1 MHYWTGKKNLLI
13 ANDEHSLSYEQR
25 VLEKNKNET
34 FVATSVDRAIEVLNG
49 DQDIDLVLIED
60 EILKQNEPEALLD
73 KIFTVRPVPV
83 ITIWDTLSTN
93 NDNDVKNICF
103 TNYGCLLKK
112 TNEFIFQQ
120 TLLMAHKLFKADQNK
135 LKKRYTLSANQQ
147 LLTNTLESIHEGI
160 LVLDKKFRHTFWNKK
175 MEELSGYTRD
185 KVIGKTANEIFPFL
199 APEIIEAQKKA
210 MTGEAVFNIETK
222 FEIPDGPSG
231 WTSESFIPLK
241 DKNNQVTGVIGV
253 VQDITNQ
260 KAFAEELEN
269 AKNRYK
275 ILVES
280 SANSIIVHDG
290 KKVLY
295 TNPAAVKMLGAKK
308 TDDLVGQS
316 VDLFIHPVSK
326 NTAKKRIHNVLDND
340 TTLDFVEERMRRLDG
355 TSFYANVSGAPIKF
369 NGKNAIQVVAQDITE
384 HKLLEIELS
393 KLSTSFSAVTGK
405 ELFDNVCQNLCD
417 SLDIDYGFIGEFLP
431 SSESINILSSY
442 GKDEVFELDTYEL
455 EHSPCETVMRDNIC
469 IYTHGVQNKFPNDQH
484 LKNIGIEAYM
494 GMSVKSKTGEP
505 LGIMVLMNKKPFTD
519 EKHIH
524 ALFQLY
530 SERVT
535 AEMERLK
542 TERLIKEKDTMLS
555 SVSNNISEGIY
566 RSTPEDGLIY
576 VNEAFLK
583 MFGYASKKE
592 MMALESD
599 ALYAN
604 PQSRQSF
611 VEKSKINAQGADHEL
626 EFKKKDGST
635 FWGLVS
641 TSVVYDE
648 NGSPKYYDGAIH
660 DITARKHYEEQLEN
674 SLKEK
679 EVMLAEIH
687 HRVKNNLAIISGLI
701 DLQRFTLD
709 DELVSTMLLNTR
721 NRIMSIANVHEL
733 LYNSNNFAEIKISE
747 LIEQLCKGIS
757 KTYDTSANSVEFN
770 INAEQI
776 YMNANQAVPFGLL
789 LNELINNSYKHAFS
803 EIKKGIISIKLLDFD
818 QKLRLFYKDNGTG
831 FEGEFD
837 KENLPQDTLGF
848 SLIYNLSQQLHAED
862 VIVTNDNGFSFEMTF
877 IKQVEPKKGS
887 TLNKA
892 FSADLKDFKHS

>member
-13 ANDEHSLSYEQR
+13 SQDEHSLSYEQG

-34 FVATSVDRAIEVLNG
+34 FIATSVDHAIEVLNHVH
-49 DQDIDLVLIED
+49 DIDLVLIED
-60 EILKQNEPEALLD
+60 KILNRNEPEDLLD
-73 KIFTVRPVPV
+73 KIFSFRPVPV
-83 ITIWDTLSTN
+83 ITIWESLSN
-93 NDNDVKNICF
+93 SNDAKNICY
-103 TNYGCLLKK
+103 THYGCLLKR
-112 TNEFIFQQ
+112 TNEFIFLQ

-160 LVLDKKFRHTFWNKK
+160 LVLDNNFRHTFWNKK
-175 MEELSGYTRD
+175 MEELSGYSRD

-199 APEIIEAQKKA
+199 SPEIIKGQKKA
-210 MTGEAVFNIETK
+210 MTGQAVFNIETK
-222 FEIPDGPSG
+222 FEIPGGPSG

-241 DKNNQVTGVIGV
+241 NKKNEVTGIIGV

-269 AKNRYK
+269 AKDRYK

-290 KKVLY
+290 LNVLY
-295 TNPAAVKMLGAKK
+295 ANPAAVKMLGAKN
-308 TDDLVGQS
+308 TEELIGQP

-326 NTAKKRIHNVLDND
+326 NTAKKRINDVLNNH
-340 TTLDFVEERMRRLDG
+340 TGLDFVEERMRRLDG

-369 NGKNAIQVVAQDITE
+369 NGKDAVQVVAQDITE

-417 SLDIDYGFIGEFLP
+417 TLDIDYGFIGEFLE
-431 SSESINILSSY
+431 SSGSINIISSY
-442 GKDEVFELDTYEL
+442 GKDEVFELDTYSL
-455 EHSPCETVMRDNIC
+455 THTPCETVIREHIC
-469 IYTHGVQNKFPNDQH
+469 VYTHDVQKSFPNDQH
-484 LKNIGIEAYM
+484 LESLGIEAYM
-494 GMSVKSKTGEP
+494 GMSVKSKDGKP
-505 LGIMVLMNKKPFTD
+505 LGIMVLMNKKPFSD

-604 PQSRQSF
+604 PESRKSF
-611 VEKSKINAQGADHEL
+611 VEKTKVNAQGADHEL
-626 EFKKKDGST
+626 KFKKKDGST

-648 NGSPKYYDGAIH
+648 NGNPKYYDGAIH
-660 DITARKHYEEQLEN
+660 DITARKQYEEQLEN

-701 DLQRFTLD
+701 DLQRFTLED
-709 DELVSTMLLNTR
+709 KILSSMLLNTR

-757 KTYDTSANSVEFN
+757 KTYDTSANTVEFN

-803 EIKKGIISIKLLDFD
+803 KVKSGVISIKLLDID
-818 QKLRLFYKDNGTG
+818 QKLRLYYKDNGTG
-831 FEGEFD
+831 FEGEFNKD
-837 KENLPQDTLGF
+837 NLPQDTLGF
-848 SLIYNLSQQLHAED
+848 SLIHNLSQQLHASD
-862 VIVTNDNGFSFEMTF
+862 VTVTNSNGFSFEMTF
-877 IKQVEPKKGS
+877 LKQIESKKGS
-887 TLNKA
+887 TLNKS
-892 FSADLKDFKHS
+892 FSADLKEFKHS